1 MVGCVGLHEMGLG
14 GRPIWPQ
21 HTTPPYAVHPT
32 SHSRYHFLDSSP
44 PMSHGNR
51 TDSRTTLN
59 GGHQSLNMSLYMLP
73 SCPVLMCSSAPKGRP
88 KSKLKV
94 SLPNMARTRMQH
106 SLPKG
111 PH

>member
-59 GGHQSLNMSLYMLP
+59 GGHQSLNMSL
-73 SCPVLMCSSAPKGRP
+73 
-88 KSKLKV
+88 
-94 SLPNMARTRMQH
+94 
-106 SLPKG
+106 
-111 PH
+111 